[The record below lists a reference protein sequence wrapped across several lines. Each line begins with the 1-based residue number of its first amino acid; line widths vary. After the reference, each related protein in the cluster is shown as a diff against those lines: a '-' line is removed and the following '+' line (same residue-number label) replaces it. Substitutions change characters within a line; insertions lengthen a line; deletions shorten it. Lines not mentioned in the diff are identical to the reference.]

1 MHLGVEKHTGVI
13 FEGMHNPCMPVRP
26 QPAVSQCH
34 LIQKESDW
42 QKMPEGFGG
51 NPFRWVFREDSFDPV
66 TRIRRGR
73 VYKPYGNTQPDQVFI
88 NREPFLDTI
97 GRDDNDPNPFRY
109 YSMLAYHYVAAIDL
123 LLVPN
128 KAYGMP
134 FVVGSGEG
142 ISIYSIVQLESLVTG
157 DVMVTLKQRSA
168 LGVIPELNAA
178 AVADS
183 SLKAVRSAIE
193 RAVSSALRETAVSVV
208 DQCRNAMATILGH
221 YLAGENPDQGQ
232 KMISSELAPLAKLL
246 MDRRQEVCGSAAL
259 IVARMHSRGKSNE
272 QHSKGVREPDEDDAQ
287 FAVHALGLVMRE
299 IGWAR

>member
-34 LIQKESDW
+34 LIQSESDW
-42 QKMPEGFGG
+42 KKMPEGFDR
-51 NPFRWVFREDSFDPV
+51 NAFRWVFREDSFDPV

-73 VYKPYGNTQPDQVFI
+73 VYQPYGSSQPDSVFI
-88 NREPFLDTI
+88 NRDPFSDAI
-97 GRDDNDPNPFRY
+97 FRDDNAPSPLKHY
-109 YSMLAYHYVAAIDL
+109 QMSVYHYVAATEL
-123 LLVPN
+123 LVVPN

-134 FVVGSGEG
+134 FVVGSGQA
-142 ISIYSIVQLESLVTG
+142 ISIYSIVQLESLLTG

-168 LGVIPELNAA
+168 LGVIPEINEA

-193 RAVSSALRETAVSVV
+193 RAVNSALRETAVSVV

-221 YLAGENPDQGQ
+221 YLAGEIPDQGQ

-246 MDRRQEVCGSAAL
+246 MDRRLEVCGSAAL

-272 QHSKGVREPDEDDAQ
+272 QHVKGVREPDEDDAQ